1 MRGQVGRSA
10 GDSLARLLDSG
21 LQVPSSVTVA
31 CAFRLQF
38 PAFGKGDGLMRLLAR
53 FFGFLFATGAIL
65 FVLGSAGFAL
75 LLWHYQQDL
84 PDTAQLQKYEPPV
97 MTRVHAGDGSILAEY
112 SRERRLYL
120 PSSAIP
126 PMVKQAFL
134 SAEDKNFYTHGGID
148 PEGIARAML
157 ILVQGGRRVQ
167 GASTITQQVAKNFL
181 LTNERSFERKIRE
194 MLLSFRIEAA
204 YSKERILELYLN
216 EIYLGLGNYGI
227 AASALNYYGRS
238 VNELTLAEAA
248 YLAALPKAPSDLHP
262 FRNREK
268 AIARRNYVIERM
280 VENGYVARAVAD
292 KAKTEPLGV
301 NPRVMSP
308 NSYAAGY
315 FAEEVRRE
323 LSEKYGEKKL
333 YEGGLSVRTTLDPKM
348 QLMARKALV
357 DGLVRFD
364 EAHGFRGAMRH
375 INVSQDWGVALAD
388 VPALGDVRPW
398 RLAVILDATDA
409 SARIGLQPAR
419 EKSGEVSRDR
429 ETGTLPLDGIRWTRK
444 TSVRQAFEP
453 GDVIYV
459 EPAEGK
465 PGQYRLRQIPDI
477 AGGIVAMDPYT
488 GRVLAMVGG
497 FSFDQSEFNRAT
509 QAFRQPGSS
518 FKPIVY
524 ATALD
529 NGYTPSSIVLDAP
542 IEIDVGNGEIWR
554 PENYG
559 GAVNV
564 APHTLRYGIE
574 HSKNQMTVRLAKD
587 IGMPLIAEY
596 AKRFGVYDDMLPV
609 LAMSLGA
616 GETTVMRMTTA
627 YSMLANGGKRIKP
640 TLIDRIQDRWGHTLY
655 RHDERIC
662 EGCDAPQWTGQS
674 EPRLIDKREQVLDP
688 LTAYQIT
695 SIMEGVVVRGT
706 ATVIREVGKHLAGK
720 TGTTNDS
727 KDVWFV
733 GFSPDLAVGVFMGY
747 DRPRSLGDTATAG
760 VYAAPIFRDFMKLA
774 LKDKPDTPFRV
785 PPGIKLITI
794 DPKSGL
800 RSSGQ
805 GSILEA
811 FKPGT
816 APPDNA
822 AVFDPNKPPEAGPGP
837 AGAGGLY

>member
-1 MRGQVGRSA
+1 
-10 GDSLARLLDSG
+10 
-21 LQVPSSVTVA
+21 
-31 CAFRLQF
+31 
-38 PAFGKGDGLMRLLAR
+38 MRLLAR
-53 FFGFLFATGAIL
+53 FLGFLFATGAIL
-65 FVLGSAGFAL
+65 FVVGSAAFAL

-84 PDTAQLQKYEPPV
+84 PDTAQLQNYEPPV

-126 PMVKQAFL
+126 PLVKQAFL

-148 PEGIARAML
+148 PEGVARALM
-157 ILVQGGRRVQ
+157 ILLQGGRRVQ

-262 FRNREK
+262 FRNRDK
-268 AIARRNYVIERM
+268 AVARRNYVIDRM
-280 VENGYVARAVAD
+280 VENGYVKRADGD

-315 FAEEVRRE
+315 FAEDVRRE

-333 YEGGLSVRTTLDPKM
+333 YEGGLSVRTTLDPKL
-348 QLMARKALV
+348 QLIARKALV

-364 EAHGFRGAMRH
+364 EAHGFRGAMRN
-375 INVSQDWGVALAD
+375 INVSQDWGVALAE
-388 VPALGDVRPW
+388 VPALGDVKPW
-398 RLAVILDATDA
+398 RLAVVLDVTDA
-409 SARIGLQPAR
+409 SARIGLQPTR

-429 ETGTLPLDGIRWTRK
+429 ETGVLSMDGMRWTRK
-444 TSVRQAFEP
+444 TTVRQALQP
-453 GDVIYV
+453 GDVIYA
-459 EPAEGK
+459 EPVDGK

-477 AGGIVAMDPYT
+477 AGGIIAMDPYT

-497 FSFDQSEFNRAT
+497 FSYDQSEFNRAT

-559 GAVNV
+559 GSVNA
-564 APHTLRYGIE
+564 APHTLRYGVE

-596 AKRFGVYDDMLPV
+596 ARRFGVYDDMLPV

-616 GETTVMRMTTA
+616 GETTVLRMTTA

-640 TLIDRIQDRWGHTLY
+640 TLIDRIQDRWGHTIY
-655 RHDERIC
+655 RHDERVC
-662 EGCDAPQWTGQS
+662 EGCDAAQWADQP

-695 SIMEGVVVRGT
+695 SIMEGVVLRGT
-706 ATVIREVGKHLAGK
+706 ATVVREVGKHLAGK

-785 PPGIKLITI
+785 PPGIKLISI
-794 DPKSGL
+794 DPKTGL

-816 APPDNA
+816 APPDNV
-822 AVFDPNKPPEAGPGP
+822 AVVDPSRPPDAGVGP
-837 AGAGGLY
+837 VTGAGAGAGGLY

>member
-1 MRGQVGRSA
+1 
-10 GDSLARLLDSG
+10 
-21 LQVPSSVTVA
+21 
-31 CAFRLQF
+31 
-38 PAFGKGDGLMRLLAR
+38 MRLLAR
-53 FFGFLFATGAIL
+53 FLGFLFATGAMV
-65 FVLGSAGFAL
+65 FVIGSAGFAL

-157 ILVQGGRRVQ
+157 ILVQGGKRVQ

-216 EIYLGLGNYGI
+216 EIYLGLGNYGV

-262 FRNREK
+262 FRNRDK
-268 AIARRNYVIERM
+268 AVARRNYVIDRM
-280 VENGYVARAVAD
+280 VDNGYVARAVGD

-301 NPRVMSP
+301 NPRVLSP

-364 EAHGFRGAMRH
+364 EAHGFRGAMRN
-375 INVSQDWGVALAD
+375 INVTQDWGVALAE

-398 RLAVILDATDA
+398 RLAVVLETTDA
-409 SARIGLQPAR
+409 AARIGLQPPR

-429 ETGTLPLDGIRWTRK
+429 ETGALPMEGLRWTKRA
-444 TSVRQAFEP
+444 TVRQALQV

-459 EPAEGK
+459 EAVENR

-559 GAVNV
+559 GAVNI

-596 AKRFGVYDDMLPV
+596 SKRFGVYDDMLPV

-662 EGCDAPQWTGQS
+662 EGCDAPQWAGQP

-695 SIMEGVVVRGT
+695 TIMEGVVLRGT

-720 TGTTNDS
+720 TGTTNES

-785 PPGIKLITI
+785 PPGIKLISI

-800 RSSGQ
+800 RSNGQ

-822 AVFDPNKPPEAGPGP
+822 AAFDPNRPPEAGV
-837 AGAGGLY
+837 GAGGLY